1 MVDTSGKFL
10 LALLNWLGGM
20 RNYVIHMS
28 GEKNPDLA
36 VEDDDGVVKVVVL
49 QGGLGT
55 VERGQGRAAPI
66 VRIDKGPAI
75 KGQVI
80 ILVTG

>member
-1 MVDTSGKFL
+1 MLPQITNEKWDGLILCRLCYFVGK
-10 LALLNWLGGM
+10 
-20 RNYVIHMS
+20 S

-36 VEDDDGVVKVVVL
+36 VEDDDSVVKVVVL
-49 QGGLGT
+49 QGGLCA
-55 VERGQGRAAPI
+55 VERGQGRAAPT